1 MKPALISWLG
11 VTMYLDEAARLAALG
26 FSHSNTWT
34 PDELNRRYL
43 ANRAD
48 GLHIGAAPA
57 ATARSTEAAGSS
69 TIRGYQ
75 NMKER
80 AGACAGSSSRSG

>member
-11 VTMYLDEAARLAALG
+11 VTMYLDEAASLAALG

-48 GLHIGAAPA
+48 GLHIGASPGRLVL
-57 ATARSTEAAGSS
+57 ATV
-69 TIRGYQ
+69 
-75 NMKER
+75 
-80 AGACAGSSSRSG
+80 